1 MIPIFTEEHA
11 SIWINCQR
19 RHISFGVTSH
29 PRVNNTNVK
38 GILLLPKAI
47 HYDNSTS
54 HDAPVKSVFIG
65 RIGYWKQMVYK
76 SMTKTG
82 TELRLLRDIY
92 SVKKPY
98 SNILL
103 PTLLVSKEE
112 RTTDLDDEDS
122 VFGKCQE

>member
-1 MIPIFTEEHA
+1 MYLCHNDSYIYRRHA

-19 RHISFGVTSH
+19 RHISFGLTSH

-65 RIGYWKQMVYK
+65 RIGYWKQRVYK

-103 PTLLVSKEE
+103 PYVDTKGTK
-112 RTTDLDDEDS
+112 R
-122 VFGKCQE
+122 CIQ